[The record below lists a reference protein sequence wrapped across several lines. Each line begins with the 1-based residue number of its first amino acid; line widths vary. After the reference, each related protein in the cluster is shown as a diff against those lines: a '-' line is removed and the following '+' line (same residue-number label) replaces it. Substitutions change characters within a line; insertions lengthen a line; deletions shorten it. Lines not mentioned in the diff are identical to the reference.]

1 MMNVSASALFLIGIV
16 LIAGLIVHFL
26 PSRRP
31 PTRESNPDELSAP
44 GTISRDDAR
53 YWLAGVIYNN
63 PNDPDLFVPKRFG
76 IGMTVNF
83 GRPLGKLFL
92 LVPLLLPLAAL
103 VLRSLSRS

>member
-1 MMNVSASALFLIGIV
+1 MNVSASALFLIGVV

-31 PTRESNPDELSAP
+31 PTGASNPDEPTPP

-53 YWLAGVIYNN
+53 YWLGGVIYNN
-63 PNDPDLFVPKRFG
+63 PDDPDLFVPKRFG

-83 GRPLGKLFL
+83 GRPAGKLFL

-103 VLRSLSRS
+103 VLRALSRS